1 MSNGGDGGHGC
12 SLNKAFLNNN
22 VLKSSYNTVD
32 SAGLQFCHENPGST
46 AAPVDDL
53 DIVFSGTDMHVICIS
68 KTWFK
73 KMAYQQEGC
82 SPGLQADLC

>member
-22 VLKSSYNTVD
+22 VLKSSYNTVN

-53 DIVFSGTDMHVICIS
+53 ETACIS
-68 KTWFK
+68 ATLIC
-73 KMAYQQEGC
+73 MLSVYPRLG
-82 SPGLQADLC
+82 